1 MQNSCRLEGRLHGKR
16 LRLLLLLLLVTA
28 RTGTARALLL
38 LQLQLLHL
46 LVLLVLLPLLLLFV
60 VLLLE
65 ELGVGAAVPTAA
77 GSPAAAAGWG
87 TFFPVGA
94 DMPSAASAPSCRLAL
109 GARGG
114 GSIVAGVGSS
124 APPVRNH
131 ADVPGT
137 ETPRPFRSSASSLLR
152 GMSPAV
158 RSSKRVSTVYHI
170 LFPLQ

>member
-16 LRLLLLLLLVTA
+16 LRLLLLLLLLVAA

-38 LQLQLLHL
+38 LLLQLLHL
-46 LVLLVLLPLLLLFV
+46 LVLLVLLPMLLLFV

-94 DMPSAASAPSCRLAL
+94 DMSSAASAPSCRLAL
-109 GARGG
+109 DARGG
-114 GSIVAGVGSS
+114 GSSVAGVGSS
-124 APPVRNH
+124 APPVRNWT
-131 ADVPGT
+131 GT
-137 ETPRPFRSSASSLLR
+137 TPTCPVPRPPGRLGQAPLASCV
-152 GMSPAV
+152 A
-158 RSSKRVSTVYHI
+158 
-170 LFPLQ
+170 